1 MTFKP
6 PKPWSLTE
14 SESISSFSNWK
25 SNQLYH
31 LSLNNAFAPYIADD
45 FRWQRKSVLNRGLAD
60 DAADAADRKTAAQKV
75 VQLNSMIDMI
85 AQFCPALLR
94 GDIIKKST
102 SLKWIWQRVRKY
114 YSFSQSEVNFLKIAD
129 IKREQDERHERLYQR
144 ILAHLD
150 DNLSDKWATS
160 TIMTSK

>member
-1 MTFKP
+1 M
-6 PKPWSLTE
+6 
-14 SESISSFSNWK
+14 
-25 SNQLYH
+25 
-31 LSLNNAFAPYIADD
+31 
-45 FRWQRKSVLNRGLAD
+45 LNRGLAD
-60 DAADAADRKTAAQKV
+60 DAADASDRKTAAQKV

-150 DNLSDKWATS
+150 DNLLTTDCGICDLNS
-160 TIMTSK
+160 